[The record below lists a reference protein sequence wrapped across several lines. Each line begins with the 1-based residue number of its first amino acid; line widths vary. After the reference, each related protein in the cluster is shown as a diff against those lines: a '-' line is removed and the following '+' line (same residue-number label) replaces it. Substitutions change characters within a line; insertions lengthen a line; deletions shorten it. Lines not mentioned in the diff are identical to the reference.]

1 MTQIDPTRLTRLLNS
16 LTKPKSAATT
26 RASSSTSTQKRAK
39 SSKSERNSAELKAR
53 LNERL
58 TLLKASD
65 DDFNTHA
72 PRVAI
77 QEILCWEFGDN
88 IVQTKQFEA
97 VVAQIV
103 ESLMQD
109 EALGGAIHRL
119 IEGIV
124 KRS

>member
-26 RASSSTSTQKRAK
+26 RTSSSTSTQKRAK

-77 QEILCWEFGDN
+77 QEILCWEFGDD

-119 IEGIV
+119 IEGIA